1 MKELIDMLH
10 AGGYSCVIANGDRI
24 RTFTRRG
31 VADLYDL
38 LVQEPEFLHGAF
50 VADKVIGKAAASLMV
65 LGDVRQVY
73 TRTISQPALRLLQE
87 AGVTV
92 SCDEIVDHI
101 INRDHTGW
109 CPLEQASRDLQSIIR
124 KTTGSAFQNEAFI
137 FPSGISKRNVLISR
151 KRKCHSNA
159 F

>member
-10 AGGYSCVIANGDRI
+10 AGGYSCVIANGDRT

-38 LVQEPEFLHGAF
+38 LVQEPDFLHGAS

-65 LGDVRQVY
+65 LGGVHEVY
-73 TRTISQPALRLLQE
+73 THIISRPALRLLQE
-87 AGVTV
+87 AGVAV
-92 SCDEIVDHI
+92 SCDEVVDHI

-109 CPLEQASRDLQSIIR
+109 CPLEQASRDLH
-124 KTTGSAFQNEAFI
+124 SAKEI
-137 FPSGISKRNVLISR
+137 FPVIETFIANQR
-151 KRKCHSNA
+151 KNE
-159 F
+159 